1 MFRRSRHS
9 ARTRR
14 RSGARSHYAPTPQ
27 SSEHGRFH
35 VPVSA
40 SMPKRV
46 FVICHYCG
54 DTPDGGVPDTG
65 VCPKCLCSSWERFAL
80 PEPLIPAHMK

>member
-1 MFRRSRHS
+1 
-9 ARTRR
+9 
-14 RSGARSHYAPTPQ
+14 
-27 SSEHGRFH
+27 
-35 VPVSA
+35 
-40 SMPKRV
+40 MPKRV

>member
-1 MFRRSRHS
+1 MVRRSRHS

-14 RSGARSHYAPTPQ
+14 RGSTRPHYAPSTQ
-27 SSEHGRFH
+27 SPAPGRFH

-46 FVICHYCG
+46 FVICHYCAYAPPG
-54 DTPDGGVPDTG
+54 DIPGDGA
-65 VCPKCLCSSWERFAL
+65 CPKCMGSSWERFAL
-80 PEPLIPAHMK
+80 PEPLVPAHMK